1 MVLFLVVTLLIA
13 ILAVIFALQNPSPVT
28 VTFLTWK
35 FESSLALV
43 LLLTFALGVALGL
56 VTLISALIRRSLIIS
71 SQKKKIA
78 QLEKSLQ
85 GKSEVMEGSKEKENR

>member
-1 MVLFLVVTLLIA
+1 MILFLVITLLIA
-13 ILAVIFALQNPSPVT
+13 ILAVIFALQNPTNVT
-28 VTFLTWK
+28 VTFLTWR

-43 LLLTFALGVALGL
+43 LLLTFALGVVLGL
-56 VTLISALIRRSLIIS
+56 VTLISALIRRSLTIS

-85 GKSEVMEGSKEKENR
+85 KKVETSEARK

>member
-1 MVLFLVVTLLIA
+1 MIIFLVAVLFIA
-13 ILAVIFALQNPSPVT
+13 ILAVVFAVQNPAEVT

-35 FESSLALV
+35 FEGSLALV
-43 LLLTFALGVALGL
+43 LLLTFALGVILGL
-56 VTLISALIRRSLIIS
+56 VALMATVVRRSWTIS

-85 GKSEVMEGSKEKENR
+85 EKTETTEPRKENPKR